1 MAGAR
6 KLDRGIKKGTMTHI
20 VIADMPMENRD
31 AVMALDVAN
40 PRRIKTWLTAKQR
53 AARMEEYTVI
63 Q

>member
-1 MAGAR
+1 
-6 KLDRGIKKGTMTHI
+6 MTHI